1 MPQRVST
8 PWFSAWDTS
17 RSMLTCW
24 DCLAALLVLG
34 VLAFLAESTRGLTQ
48 APSELGSS
56 AQVSTP
62 VSSEQTP
69 NQACRLCC
77 TRQLSRKAG

>member
-17 RSMLTCW
+17 RSMLTRW

-48 APSELGSS
+48 PPSELGSS
-56 AQVSTP
+56 AQV
-62 VSSEQTP
+62 
-69 NQACRLCC
+69 
-77 TRQLSRKAG
+77 